1 VVTRLDSGDT
11 GADVFDDACALV
23 AEDDWLRHSEIS
35 RHDVEITVAYA
46 RSLHADTDFTRLRWA
61 HLDLLNDQG
70 FPGLI
75 EDGGWGKDTL

>member
-1 VVTRLDSGDT
+1 
-11 GADVFDDACALV
+11 
-23 AEDDWLRHSEIS
+23 
-35 RHDVEITVAYA
+35 VEITVADA
-46 RSLHADTDFTRLRWA
+46 RGLHADTDFTRLRWA